1 MKNSKILAFG
11 ALLLLLA
18 GASVLSQD
26 ARVDRATVPLSD
38 PSRPATVEA
47 SSFRGNLTVTGF
59 SGQNVIVEARVR
71 TEALTQGEEEE
82 REENEK
88 ARGMRLIQSGATG
101 LTITEENNVVKIRIQ
116 AMSRAV
122 DLDIQV
128 PFNTSLKLNAM
139 MGGTLTVEKVKG
151 DHEIQ
156 NANGP
161 VFLNDISGSAVAA
174 SYNGEL
180 TVTFDSITPDK
191 PMSFTTMNGDV
202 DVTFPA
208 AFKADLKM
216 KSMMGDIYSDYEVAI
231 NPRPQQA
238 GTAEKDESGK
248 YRVAFDKTI
257 YGSINGG
264 GAEFSFSTMRGSIYI
279 RKK

>member
-1 MKNSKILAFG
+1 MKNTKIFALG
-11 ALLLLLA
+11 TLLLLLA
-18 GASVLSQD
+18 VTSALSQD
-26 ARVDRATVPLSD
+26 TRVDRATVPLSD

-47 SSFRGNLTVTGF
+47 STFRGNLTVTGF
-59 SGQNVIVEARVR
+59 DGQNVIVEARVR
-71 TEALTQGEEEE
+71 TEALTEEEEE
-82 REENEK
+82 REVDEK
-88 ARGMRLIQSGATG
+88 AKGMRLIRSGATG
-101 LTITEENNVVKIRIQ
+101 LSITEDNNVVKIGVQ
-116 AMSRAV
+116 AMNRAI
-122 DLDIQV
+122 DLNIQV
-128 PFNTSLKLNAM
+128 PFNTNLKLSAM
-139 MGGTLTVEKVKG
+139 MNGQLTVEKVKG

-161 VFLNDISGSAVAA
+161 VSLRNISGSAVAA

-208 AFKADLKM
+208 TLKADLKM

-231 NPRPQQA
+231 KPSPQKS
-238 GTAEKDESGK
+238 TEESKDDTGK
-248 YRVAFDKTI
+248 YKIAFDKTI

-264 GAEFSFSTMRGSIYI
+264 GAELSFSTMRGNIYI